1 VQVKRKLLI
10 FLDFT
15 SIGSPFICQVIDS
28 RQVRVTGDG
37 LEKTSVN
44 RPASFLIDIQ
54 GQPSTLDV
62 RVLSP
67 SRRVVPSAIDTVTES
82 RYSVTYTPN
91 EVGKTQNRKY
101 FTFGLKTIVSDKIF
115 NY

>member
-1 VQVKRKLLI
+1 MFI
-10 FLDFT
+10 
-15 SIGSPFICQVIDS
+15 SPIGSPFICQVIDS

-44 RPASFLIDIQ
+44 RPASFLIDVQ

-67 SRRVVPSAIDTVTES
+67 SRHVVPSTIDTITES
-82 RYSVTYTPN
+82 RYSVTYTPT
-91 EVGKTQNRKY
+91 EVGKIKN
-101 FTFGLKTIVSDKIF
+101 
-115 NY
+115 

>member
-1 VQVKRKLLI
+1 M
-10 FLDFT
+10 
-15 SIGSPFICQVIDS
+15 IDS

-44 RPASFLIDIQ
+44 RPASFFIDVQ

-67 SRRVVPSAIDTVTES
+67 SRRPVASTIETITES
-82 RYSVTYTPN
+82 RYSVAYTPT
-91 EVGKTQNRKY
+91 EVGKTIRSAIQV
-101 FTFGLKTIVSDKIF
+101 LSW
-115 NY
+115 